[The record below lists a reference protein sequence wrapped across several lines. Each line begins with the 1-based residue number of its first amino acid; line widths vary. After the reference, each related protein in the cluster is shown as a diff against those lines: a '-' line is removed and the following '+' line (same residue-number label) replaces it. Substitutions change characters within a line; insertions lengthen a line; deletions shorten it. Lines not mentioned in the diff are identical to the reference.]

1 MGDNLS
7 ITIGIK
13 KLNRGD
19 EVKKKK
25 PTSKGGEKGKQSK
38 TEKEFQLINGDRYKQ
53 CWLGKIVGKLY
64 GFDNLETTNS
74 NFLDLDKLII
84 QEKRSD
90 KS

>member
-25 PTSKGGEKGKQSK
+25 NQLAKVEKKGKQSK

-84 QEKRSD
+84 QENK
-90 KS
+90 K

>member
-25 PTSKGGEKGKQSK
+25 NQLAKVEKKGKQSK
-38 TEKEFQLINGDRYKQ
+38 TEKEFQLINGDHYKQ

-84 QEKRSD
+84 QEK
-90 KS
+90 KK

>member
-1 MGDNLS
+1 MS

-13 KLNRGD
+13 KLNRRD

-25 PTSKGGEKGKQSK
+25 NQLAKVEKKGKQSK

-84 QEKRSD
+84 QEK
-90 KS
+90 KK

>member
-25 PTSKGGEKGKQSK
+25 NQLAKEEKKGKQSK

-53 CWLGKIVGKLY
+53 CWLGKIVVKLY

-84 QEKRSD
+84 QEK
-90 KS
+90 KK

>member
-25 PTSKGGEKGKQSK
+25 NQLAKVEKKGKQSK

-84 QEKRSD
+84 QEK
-90 KS
+90 KK